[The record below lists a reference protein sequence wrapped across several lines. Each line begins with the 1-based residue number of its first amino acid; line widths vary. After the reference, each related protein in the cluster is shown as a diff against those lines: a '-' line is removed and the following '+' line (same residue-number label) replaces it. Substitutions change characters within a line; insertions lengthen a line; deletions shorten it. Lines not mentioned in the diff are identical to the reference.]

1 VCEKSKRRE
10 MEGVGYWRETRRSER
25 GRDGAV
31 EWGRREKKGRRCVR
45 NREEEKERGVGCGR
59 KERRKKRI
67 EIKGEGETIER
78 ERERE
83 RNEGD
88 RIRGEKDRVP
98 GVILG
103 LVERGKLRFIFILN
117 AQTFIN
123 YIKTPI
129 I

>member
-67 EIKGEGETIER
+67 EKKGEGETIER

-83 RNEGD
+83 RNEGLCD
-88 RIRGEKDRVP
+88 NHVVVLCRRLCLISIRPDYESVP
-98 GVILG
+98 
-103 LVERGKLRFIFILN
+103 
-117 AQTFIN
+117 
-123 YIKTPI
+123 
-129 I
+129 